1 MVSIREYTSADK
13 PYLIALLRLNTPHY
27 FSHEE
32 EQDLID
38 YLDNSIYKYY
48 VLTKDD
54 NIVGAGGIN
63 LSADLTTGILS
74 WDFFHPDYH
83 GQGLGTT
90 LTLFRIQ
97 KIKEIS
103 TATTMRVRTSQLTYK
118 FYGKFGFKIRE
129 ISKDYWAKGLD
140 LYRMENNI
148 SNII

>member
-1 MVSIREYTSADK
+1 MVNIREYKSADK
-13 PYLIALLRLNTPHY
+13 PCLIELLRLNTPHY
-27 FSHEE
+27 FSPEE

-38 YLDNSIYKYY
+38 YLNNSIYKYY
-48 VLTKDD
+48 VLTKNE

-63 LSADLTTGILS
+63 LSDDLTTGILS
-74 WDFFHPDYH
+74 WDFFHTDYQ
-83 GQGLGTT
+83 GKGLGST
-90 LTLFRIQ
+90 LTRFRIQ

-103 TATTMRVRTSQLTYK
+103 TVTTVRVRTSQLTYK

-148 SNII
+148 NNII

>member
-1 MVSIREYTSADK
+1 MVNIREYTPADK

-27 FSHEE
+27 FSPEE
-32 EQDLID
+32 EQDLIH

-48 VLTKDD
+48 VLTKNE

-63 LSADLTTGILS
+63 LSDDLTTGILS

-83 GQGLGTT
+83 GQGLGSS

-97 KIKEIS
+97 KIKEMS
-103 TATTMRVRTSQLTYK
+103 TVTAVRVRTSQLTYK

-140 LYRMENNI
+140 LYLMENRVNNI
-148 SNII
+148 K